1 MAQRFAAFLAGV
13 ALMGAAWAGAP
24 ADIQVQGLYEGTGKD
39 AQGECKLEVRV
50 VAQGNGNY
58 KVFVRR
64 MIGEDKIA
72 RAELAGKTA
81 GDSVSFAGQAG
92 DVEWKGSYSAVVGR
106 DGISP
111 HGVIKGTYGD
121 TGTFEL
127 KRVERKSPTLG
138 KKPPEGAIVLL
149 DGKDF
154 SEVVRANGSQW
165 YLGDMSQQGWT
176 VWEVPLYT
184 IAQKDPAER
193 PSQDKLLPK
202 DWLLSKELRRADMVI
217 GIGEDGSIQVP
228 KGGINT
234 KRSFEG
240 NLDLHVEFMN
250 PFMPTAHSQGRGN
263 SGFYLPSGDEIQV
276 LDSFGE
282 TTYLGGSCGGLYN
295 WKDADAM
302 EEIESLKGKTE
313 NKFPLA
319 SLPPETWQTYD
330 IEYRVEKKDGK
341 YAGKP
346 RVTVYHNGI
355 KIHDNAAVHG
365 DPRKGNVHLQ
375 DHGNPVRYRN
385 IWVLPVE
392 PK

>member
-1 MAQRFAAFLAGV
+1 MAQRFAAILAGV
-13 ALMGAAWAGAP
+13 ALLGAARAGAP
-24 ADIQVQGLYEGTGKD
+24 ADLEVQGLYEGTSKD
-39 AQGECKLEVRV
+39 ARGECKLEVRV

-64 MIGEDKIA
+64 MLGEDKIA

-81 GDSVSFAGQAG
+81 GESVSFAGQAG
-92 DVEWKGSYSAVVGR
+92 DVEWKGSYSA
-106 DGISP
+106 
-111 HGVIKGTYGD
+111 GVIKGTCGD
-121 TGTFEL
+121 TGTFEI

-154 SEVVRANGSQW
+154 SEVVRANGAQW

-176 VWEVPLYT
+176 VWEAPLYT
-184 IAQKDPAER
+184 ISQKDPAER

-202 DWLLSKELRRADMVI
+202 DWMLSKELRRADIVI

-228 KGGINT
+228 RGGINS
-234 KRSFEG
+234 KRAFEG
-240 NLDLHVEFMN
+240 NLDAHVEFLN

-263 SGFYLPSGDEIQV
+263 SGVYLPSGDEIQV

-295 WKDADAM
+295 YKDADAM
-302 EEIESLKGKTE
+302 EEIESLKGKPE

-355 KIHDNAAVHG
+355 KIHDKAEVRG
-365 DPRKGNVHLQ
+365 DPRKGSFHFQ

-385 IWVLPVE
+385 IWVLPLE
-392 PK
+392 LK